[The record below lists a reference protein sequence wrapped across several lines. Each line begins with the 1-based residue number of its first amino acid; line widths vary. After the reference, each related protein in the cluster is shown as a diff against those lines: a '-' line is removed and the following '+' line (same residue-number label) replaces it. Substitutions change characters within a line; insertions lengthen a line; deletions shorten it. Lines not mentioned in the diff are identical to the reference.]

1 MANRFLLNLVQL
13 KKAIFLTYFPRLPN
27 AARLLHRNLT
37 FLLYELVQILRN
49 KYFMCL
55 TRFVFSANVIFD
67 CPQMYV
73 HSISAYLDLSVCLS
87 VYVYIFGS
95 RSAAFSQCVPIIII
109 IVWYMM
115 MEVFHA
121 AFAGGAK
128 EVTSP
133 PPPSL
138 QSSQSLRLG
147 FLKLWSFKP

>member
-1 MANRFLLNLVQL
+1 MSLLLMSFLIAP
-13 KKAIFLTYFPRLPN
+13 KCT
-27 AARLLHRNLT
+27 
-37 FLLYELVQILRN
+37 
-49 KYFMCL
+49 C
-55 TRFVFSANVIFD
+55 
-67 CPQMYV
+67 
-73 HSISAYLDLSVCLS
+73 SISAYLDLSVCLS
-87 VYVYIFGS
+87 EYVYYIFGS

-138 QSSQSLRLG
+138 QSSQSLHLG
-147 FLKLWSFKP
+147 FLKLWSFKK

>member
-1 MANRFLLNLVQL
+1 MNWYKYYVIRILCASHDLSLLLMSFLIAP
-13 KKAIFLTYFPRLPN
+13 KCT
-27 AARLLHRNLT
+27 
-37 FLLYELVQILRN
+37 
-49 KYFMCL
+49 
-55 TRFVFSANVIFD
+55 S
-67 CPQMYV
+67 
-73 HSISAYLDLSVCLS
+73 YLDLSLCLS

-147 FLKLWSFKP
+147 FLKLRNFKP

>member
-55 TRFVFSANVIFD
+55 TRFVSSANVIFD
-67 CPQMYV
+67 CPQMY
-73 HSISAYLDLSVCLS
+73 IASAPTQIYLYVCLCM
-87 VYVYIFGS
+87 YIYIFGS

>member
-1 MANRFLLNLVQL
+1 MH
-13 KKAIFLTYFPRLPN
+13 I
-27 AARLLHRNLT
+27 
-37 FLLYELVQILRN
+37 I
-49 KYFMCL
+49 
-55 TRFVFSANVIFD
+55 
-67 CPQMYV
+67 
-73 HSISAYLDLSVCLS
+73 YLDQGPLP
-87 VYVYIFGS
+87 
-95 RSAAFSQCVPIIII
+95 SASVPIIII

-147 FLKLWSFKP
+147 FLKLWRFKQ